1 MEPSTIIFIGPQGSG
16 KGTQIEKIK
25 TVISTLDPERKL
37 VDVQTGRLFREL
49 IADQDTY
56 AEKKIKE
63 SLSAGVL
70 QPDFLTYVLW
80 GQEMIKHLNP
90 DSHLIIDGFPRTVAQ
105 AEVLVGALTFFERP
119 LIHVIN
125 IDTPETVVRER
136 MLSRA
141 RTDDTQEAIENRL
154 RWYREDT
161 LPVLDYYR
169 NQSNVLV
176 HDIDGNN
183 VIDVVHEEILSALK
197 LK

>member
-25 TVISTLDPERKL
+25 TVISALDPERKL

-125 IDTPETVVRER
+125 IDTPEMVVRER

>member
-125 IDTPETVVRER
+125 INTPETIVRER

-176 HDIDGNN
+176 HDVDGNN
-183 VIDVVHEEILSALK
+183 VVDVVHEEILSALK

>member
-25 TVISTLDPERKL
+25 TVISALDPERKL

-90 DSHLIIDGFPRTVAQ
+90 DSHLIIDGFPRTVSQ

-125 IDTPETVVRER
+125 IDTPETIVRER

-141 RTDDTQEAIENRL
+141 RTDDTQDAIENRL

-176 HDIDGNN
+176 HDVDGNN
-183 VIDVVHEEILSALK
+183 AIDVVHEEILSALK

>member
-125 IDTPETVVRER
+125 IDTPETIVRER

-141 RTDDTQEAIENRL
+141 RTDDTQDAIENRL

-169 NQSNVLV
+169 NQTNVRV
-176 HDIDGNN
+176 HDVDGNN
-183 VIDVVHEEILSALK
+183 AIDVVHEEILNALK

>member
-125 IDTPETVVRER
+125 IDTLETVVRER

-176 HDIDGNN
+176 HDVDGNN

>member
-49 IADQDTY
+49 IEDQDTY

-90 DSHLIIDGFPRTVAQ
+90 DSHLIIDGFPRTVSQ

-141 RTDDTQEAIENRL
+141 RTDDTQDAIENRL

-176 HDIDGNN
+176 HDVDGNN
-183 VIDVVHEEILSALK
+183 VVDVVHEEILSALK

>member
-125 IDTPETVVRER
+125 IDTLETVVRER

-176 HDIDGNN
+176 HDVDGNN
-183 VIDVVHEEILSALK
+183 VVDVVHEEILSALK